1 MLFLNGLGLLLYHIK
16 EVELHA
22 QTEDALTREIAHK
35 YGSDYPIPELADG
48 TEVDLLSKDYA
59 FEVDFLN
66 KWYEAIGQSQHYAKV
81 LKMDPA
87 IILLVS
93 LPVSKREAEKIA
105 DAAYICGKNNIR
117 LYLEF
122 YEPNKP

>member
-1 MLFLNGLGLLLYHIK
+1 MILISLVFTW
-16 EVELHA
+16 EVNA

-48 TEVDLLSKDYA
+48 TEVDLLNKDYA

-81 LKMDPA
+81 TQSKPA

-93 LPVSKREAEKIA
+93 FPVTQRKCEKIR
-105 DAAYICGKNNIR
+105 DASEIAGKNGIR
-117 LYLEF
+117 VYLEF
-122 YEPNKP
+122 YDSKSTRP